1 MTSPHASNQPS
12 AARNEE
18 LRSDVLAFLAVRQ
31 ATSHKADTIR
41 RRLNQ
46 DGQASYEPYELDS
59 ALTFLESLGY
69 ARFTRSPM
77 GASIYW
83 QATAEGTLAHERSGR

>member
-1 MTSPHASNQPS
+1 MTAQE
-12 AARNEE
+12 RNEE
-18 LRSDVLAFLAVRQ
+18 LRADTLAFLAVRQ
-31 ATSHKADTIR
+31 ATSHRADTIL

-46 DGQASYEPYELDS
+46 DGQANYNKAELDA

-69 ARFTRSPM
+69 ARFERAPL

-83 QATAEGTLAHERSGR
+83 QATAPGVLHHERSA